1 MLDESIKLIQQLR
14 SELREVLKDKEGVL
28 VLDIPLDQPPPEHEP
43 EYEELTIGTEIQYP
57 TPGSVADRVS
67 YLGLQVTGLIL
78 LLMRELSKR
87 HILLGD
93 TRPPWGEPVESTI
106 RLLLEYQS
114 YPVLLSVAPIGP
126 GYIRMMLTISVDP
139 EVL

>member
-43 EYEELTIGTEIQYP
+43 EYEELTIGLDIPYP
-57 TPGSVADRVS
+57 PPSEPGGGFS
-67 YLGLQVTGLIL
+67 YLDTQVNRLFGL
-78 LLMRELSKR
+78 LLKEIARR

-106 RLLLEYQS
+106 RLLLECQR
-114 YPVLLSVAPIGP
+114 YPVLLSVTPIGP
-126 GYIRMMLTISVDP
+126 GYIRMMMTISVDP